1 MIKDDEYFMKQAI
14 KEAMKAYKKLE
25 VPIGAILVQN
35 GVIIGRGHNK
45 RNTSKSTFAHAEIL
59 AMKKGM
65 QHVKDWRLE
74 ETTLYVT
81 LEPCPMCAGAIV
93 QARIP
98 RVVIGALN
106 PKAGSAGSVMN
117 ILEEPGFNHQVE
129 VTKGVLEEP
138 CKSMLQAFFK
148 ELRQLKKTEDKEQS
162 NEQSNEQG

>member
-1 MIKDDEYFMKQAI
+1 MVKDDNYYMALAI

-25 VPIGAILVQN
+25 VPIGAILVYN
-35 GVIIGRGHNK
+35 NEIIGKGHNK

-65 QHVKDWRLE
+65 EFLKDWRLE

-98 RVVIGALN
+98 RVVIGAMN
-106 PKAGSAGSVMN
+106 PKAGSAGSVIN
-117 ILEEPGFNHQVE
+117 ILEEPGFNHQVHLL
-129 VTKGVLEEP
+129 KGIREEE
-138 CKSMLQAFFK
+138 CKHMLQAFFK
-148 ELRQLKKTEDKEQS
+148 ELRESKKKQS
-162 NEQSNEQG
+162 KLDLHKNDT